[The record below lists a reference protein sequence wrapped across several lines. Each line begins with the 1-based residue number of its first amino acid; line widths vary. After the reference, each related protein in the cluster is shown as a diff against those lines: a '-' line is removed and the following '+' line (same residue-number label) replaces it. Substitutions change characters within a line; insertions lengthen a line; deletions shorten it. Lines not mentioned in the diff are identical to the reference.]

1 MVTAAVEPFPKNNQE
16 NLPKKLSLTTTN
28 FLINEE
34 KQALILERPKRISF
48 CKDPVITT
56 LDINSTS
63 SAVNQSTQPTVRY
76 RVLLESFFGGITFF
90 NTLYSALQLQSST
103 LHRQK

>member
-28 FLINEE
+28 SLINEE

-76 RVLLESFFGGITFF
+76 TQIAR
-90 NTLYSALQLQSST
+90 ST
-103 LHRQK
+103 IIP